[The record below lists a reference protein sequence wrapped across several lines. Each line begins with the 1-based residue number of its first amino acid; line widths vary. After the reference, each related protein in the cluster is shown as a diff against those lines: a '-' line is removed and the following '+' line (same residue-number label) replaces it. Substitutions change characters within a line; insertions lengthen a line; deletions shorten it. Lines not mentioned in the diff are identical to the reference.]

1 MSDNIE
7 TRVREIIA
15 AQFCIEPGDVDLS
28 ADMGEKYEMDS
39 LDQVELV
46 MTAEDEFEIEIA
58 DDDMLAARTVQQL
71 IDLVSAKI

>member
-1 MSDNIE
+1 MESIE
-7 TRVREIIA
+7 SRIREIIA

-28 ADMGEKYEMDS
+28 ADMGEKYQMDS

-58 DDDMLAARTVQQL
+58 YDDMLATRTAQQL
-71 IDLVSAKI
+71 IDLVSAEV